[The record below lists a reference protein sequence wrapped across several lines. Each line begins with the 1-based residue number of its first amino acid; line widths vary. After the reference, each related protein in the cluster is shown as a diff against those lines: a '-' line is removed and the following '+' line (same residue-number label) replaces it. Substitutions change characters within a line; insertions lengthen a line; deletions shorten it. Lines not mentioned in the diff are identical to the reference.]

1 MIDYKV
7 LRELVIEVFTANPDK
22 PVRDII
28 PDVEKLAAY
37 HNVFPSKKDC
47 RWFDIYCN
55 YYVKKRLSPLDKTNV
70 NQIIWQ
76 LIREKLLVIEK
87 DRLN

>member
-1 MIDYKV
+1 MINTNTLKQLV
-7 LRELVIEVFTANPDK
+7 LEVVTANPYT
-22 PVRDII
+22 PINEVI
-28 PDVEKLAAY
+28 PDVEKLAAF